1 MKKLNELIYGNEL
14 RKSTN
19 EDLTVEFMP
28 VEILLCLG
36 SLRLLFNYIRK
47 LLLFFYLNEFSES

>member
-47 LLLFFYLNEFSES
+47 LLLFFI